1 MFVTVLWRLAGSPS
15 EGTHE
20 FKDAGQDAY
29 YSEALAWASNNGI
42 VSGYGNGLF
51 GVDDEVT
58 REQMCVIFVNYLKYL
73 GFDLSDITEKV
84 PFADDADISSWAKEA
99 VNICR
104 SLGIISGKGN
114 NIFDPAS
121 SSTRAE
127 CSTLF
132 IRFIKFYL
140 NSVK

>member
-1 MFVTVLWRLAGSPS
+1 MKSVLHSARVLLDAGS
-15 EGTHE
+15 
-20 FKDAGQDAY
+20 
-29 YSEALAWASNNGI
+29 N
-42 VSGYGNGLF
+42 
-51 GVDDEVT
+51 
-58 REQMCVIFVNYLKYL
+58 
-73 GFDLSDITEKV
+73 ITEKV
-84 PFADDADISSWAKEA
+84 PFTDDADISSWAKEA

-140 NSVK
+140 KSVK